1 MPQYLN
7 QILVH
12 CVFHKHA
19 KAVTIQ
25 AQDQL
30 PLNQFVMQTCHFL
43 HCPCLIANGVA
54 DHLHF
59 LLVLATNTSI
69 ADVVKEVKRKATL
82 FLKERNPSYYHSFCW
97 QGGYGAF
104 SVSIRHRDSVYQY
117 IYQQQEHHKKISAKD
132 EFESLLRNAGITKY
146 DEKFYW
152 STWMGKKLN
161 PYWVY
166 STHTFHPT

>member
-19 KAVTIQ
+19 KAVNIQ

-59 LLVLATNTSI
+59 LLVLATNTSV
-69 ADVVKEVKRKATL
+69 ADVIKEVKRKATL

-104 SVSIRHRDSVYQY
+104 SVSIRHKDSVYQY
-117 IYQQQEHHKKISAKD
+117 IYQQQEHHKKISAKE
-132 EFESLLRNAGITKY
+132 EFEALLRNAGITKY

-152 STWMGKKLN
+152 ST
-161 PYWVY
+161 
-166 STHTFHPT
+166 

>member
-19 KAVTIQ
+19 KAVNIQ

-59 LLVLATNTSI
+59 LLVLATNTSV

-82 FLKERNPSYYHSFCW
+82 FLKERNPSYY
-97 QGGYGAF
+97 
-104 SVSIRHRDSVYQY
+104 
-117 IYQQQEHHKKISAKD
+117 
-132 EFESLLRNAGITKY
+132 
-146 DEKFYW
+146 
-152 STWMGKKLN
+152 
-161 PYWVY
+161 
-166 STHTFHPT
+166 

>member
-1 MPQYLN
+1 M
-7 QILVH
+7 H

-43 HCPCLIANGVA
+43 HCPCLIANGIA

-59 LLVLATNTSI
+59 LLELATNTSI

-152 STWMGKKLN
+152 ST
-161 PYWVY
+161 
-166 STHTFHPT
+166 